1 MLIWIKLQIELSLS
15 SSILCAELASEG
27 DIQFIGSLLGN
38 SWWELGE
45 ILGFSYSELQGF
57 LATSSLPVA
66 PTTPD
71 TSPGQSSKSED
82 GRGSFYAK
90 EGSDCLPN
98 SISVSSI
105 ASSTSSTPHS
115 SASTSR
121 LIRRMRQDP
130 FLATAL
136 SIPSHLPPC
145 ERLLLQWQS
154 DQGDEATLACLISAL
169 ELIQRRDIAESL
181 IKSRVEGEGFVI

>member
-1 MLIWIKLQIELSLS
+1 MILFLHLLLCTELATEDDIKLI
-15 SSILCAELASEG
+15 C
-27 DIQFIGSLLGN
+27 SLLGQ

-45 ILGFSYSELQGF
+45 ILGFSNSELQGF
-57 LATSSLPVA
+57 FATSSQPIV

-71 TSPGQSSKSED
+71 ISPGQSSKNEEGKGCFFTRED
-82 GRGSFYAK
+82 
-90 EGSDCLPN
+90 SDCLPN
-98 SISVSSI
+98 SISASSI

-115 SASTSR
+115 MMSTSR
-121 LIRRMRQDP
+121 LMRRMRQDP
-130 FLATAL
+130 FLATVL

-169 ELIQRRDIAESL
+169 ELIQRQDIAESL